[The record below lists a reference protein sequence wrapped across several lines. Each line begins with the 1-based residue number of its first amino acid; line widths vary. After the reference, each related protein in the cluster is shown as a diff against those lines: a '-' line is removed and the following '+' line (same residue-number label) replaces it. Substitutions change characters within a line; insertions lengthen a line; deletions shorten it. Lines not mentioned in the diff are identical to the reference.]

1 MNNSKIEIKEM
12 TKMAIFLALLCI
24 SSYIVIPLPFS
35 ISPLTLHTLIINTLV
50 LILKPKYSILTITI
64 YLLLGSLGL
73 PIFSNGNG
81 GFIYLFGPQGGFYF
95 GFLISTIIMSF
106 CLTSKSKTI
115 QKALILFIGLI
126 IQHFS
131 GIIFFSIY
139 TNTHLLSSFI
149 SMSFPFILG
158 DITKIILSII
168 ISNTIKKALKIQ

>member
-1 MNNSKIEIKEM
+1 MNKSKIEIKEM

-73 PIFSNGNG
+73 PIFSNANG
-81 GFIYLFGPQGGFYF
+81 GIIYLFGPQGGFYF

-106 CLTSKSKTI
+106 CLTLKSKTI
-115 QKALILFIGLI
+115 QFI
-126 IQHFS
+126 
-131 GIIFFSIY
+131 
-139 TNTHLLSSFI
+139 
-149 SMSFPFILG
+149 
-158 DITKIILSII
+158 
-168 ISNTIKKALKIQ
+168 